1 MKAFFNSMRGHPT
14 GGHDYVTVAHGKD
27 RYHFEFPDDS
37 IDQGEVTVA
46 QVKRKCAE
54 ASGCDLDRIN
64 LLFGGT
70 SLKKPDATLAQAN
83 IRSGSKILM
92 MASKATP
99 QAPPKAPTPT
109 PKAVPPT
116 PKTPSEQI
124 DHYLNETNTLYL
136 PAINAF
142 CSNPPS
148 DEKKRKDTHLRLSET
163 ILGRL
168 LMFDGIDVSEDGTG
182 ALRQKRKDAVKYTQ
196 GLLDRLDRAVKGKKE
211 SEGGEVDGTETQA

>member
-27 RYHFEFPDDS
+27 RYHFEFPDAS
-37 IDQGEVTVA
+37 IDKGEVTVA
-46 QVKRKCAE
+46 QLKRKCAE

-64 LLFGGT
+64 LLFGGA
-70 SLKKPDATLAQAN
+70 SLKNPDATLAQAN

-99 QAPPKAPTPT
+99 QAPYKPPTPT
-109 PKAVPPT
+109 PKAAPPT

-124 DHYLNETNTLYL
+124 DHYLSETNTLYL

-142 CSNPPS
+142 CSNPPA

-196 GLLDRLDRAVKGKKE
+196 GLLDRLDRAVNGEKE
-211 SEGGEVDGTETQA
+211 GEEVNGTEAQA